1 MNEIINQII
10 EIDSL
15 AFENKTKNENFLLKK
30 KQEYEST
37 LSSYKNDKLEEAK
50 KKAQQLADEADAYVA
65 ETEKTEKERIIKIS
79 ADIDKN
85 YKKAEKS
92 LVEEIFNKLF
102 VLEG

>member
-15 AFENKTKNENFLLKK
+15 AFENKNKNEDFLLKK
-30 KQEYEST
+30 KQEYESA
-37 LSSYKNDKLEEAK
+37 LSSYKNDKLEEARQ
-50 KKAQQLADEADAYVA
+50 KAQMLADEADAYVA
-65 ETEKTEKERIIKIS
+65 ETEKSEKERIVKIS
-79 ADIDKN
+79 AEIDNN

-92 LVEEIFNKLF
+92 LVEEIFKKLF